1 MGGCELHLPFY
12 FIDSGASKTVP
23 DRRRAVE
30 SLGLSLFGIGCLGAP
45 WDDRFPSHTA
55 WIGWGLRGCQGDLL
69 HSYFVHFHA
78 SKGSP
83 PTVGRRIIMDCISH
97 SIEVHPFVV
106 GAVVHR
112 VLRLNRELSAPPSE
126 AIPI

>member
-1 MGGCELHLPFY
+1 MSSDLPFY

-45 WDDRFPSHTA
+45 WEDRLPSHMA
-55 WIGWGLRGCQGDLL
+55 WIGWGVERLAGCSISTPTRPFPCFQGP
-69 HSYFVHFHA
+69 
-78 SKGSP
+78 P
-83 PTVGRRIIMDCISH
+83 PTVGRRIIFMDCISH

-112 VLRLNRELSAPPSE
+112 VF
-126 AIPI
+126 